1 MNNLHR
7 ELAPISDGAWA
18 QIEEEATRTL
28 KRHLAGRRVVDVH
41 GPGGLDLSAIG
52 TGHLVEGEHAAGGTS
67 VRLRAVQPLVE
78 LRTPFDVDRQA
89 IDDVERGAQDSD
101 WQTVKDAAKQLAFA
115 EDRAIFEG
123 STTARIA
130 GIRSATTN
138 AVAQLPQ
145 DARAYPDAV
154 AQSISALR
162 LAGVNG
168 PYRAVLSADAYTAV
182 SETRD
187 HGYPVLEHIKRL
199 VSDEIIWAPAIE
211 GAFILTARGGDFAF
225 HLGQDVSIGYS
236 SHTDSI
242 VRLYLHETFTF
253 RVLTGEAAVA
263 LSPAAP

>member
-28 KRHLAGRRVVDVH
+28 KRHLAGRRVVNVH

-52 TGHLVEGEHAAGGTS
+52 TGHLVEGE
-67 VRLRAVQPLVE
+67 
-78 LRTPFDVDRQA
+78 
-89 IDDVERGAQDSD
+89 
-101 WQTVKDAAKQLAFA
+101 
-115 EDRAIFEG
+115 
-123 STTARIA
+123 
-130 GIRSATTN
+130 ATTN

-154 AQSISALR
+154 AQAISTLR
-162 LAGVNG
+162 LVGVNG

>member
-7 ELAPISDGAWA
+7 ELAPVSDGAWA

-41 GPGGLDLSAIG
+41 GPDGFDLSAIG
-52 TGHLVEGEHAAGGTS
+52 TGHLVEGGDGTGGTS
-67 VRLRAVQPLVE
+67 VRLRDVQPLVE
-78 LRTPFDVDRQA
+78 LRTPFEVDRQA
-89 IDDVERGAQDSD
+89 IDDVERGAQDAD

-123 STTARIA
+123 SAAARIQ
-130 GIRSATTN
+130 GIRSATSN
-138 AVAQLPQ
+138 PVGVLPQ
-145 DARAYPDAV
+145 DARAYPDVVTQA
-154 AQSISALR
+154 ISALR

-187 HGYPVLEHIKRL
+187 YGYPVLEHIQRL

-211 GAFILTARGGDFAF
+211 GAFILTGRGGDFAF

-236 SHTDSI
+236 SHTDMV
-242 VRLYLHETFTF
+242 VRLYLQETFTF
-253 RVLTGEAAVA
+253 RVLTSEAAVA
-263 LSPAAP
+263 LSPVVP